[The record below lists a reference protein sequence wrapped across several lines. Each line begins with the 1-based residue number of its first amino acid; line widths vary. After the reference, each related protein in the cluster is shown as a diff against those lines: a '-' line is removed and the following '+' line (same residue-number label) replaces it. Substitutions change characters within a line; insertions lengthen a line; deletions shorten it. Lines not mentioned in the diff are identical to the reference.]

1 MAHALLARSARSGGL
16 GVNLTPSSSYDL
28 LNCCSLPLYLPLCV
42 HLDLQERNH
51 EAVLEIKGTEKLRK
65 RARKYIKYVS
75 VPPGCTPASLCG
87 CRVGVTIFMGSA
99 GGQKPAFEAPRSWS
113 ALGLHVG
120 DSTADGSD
128 P

>member
-75 VPPGCTPASLCG
+75 VPPRLHTCIAVWLPRGRDDFHGVCGRSETRIRGPA
-87 CRVGVTIFMGSA
+87 
-99 GGQKPAFEAPRSWS
+99 
-113 ALGLHVG
+113 
-120 DSTADGSD
+120 
-128 P
+128 

>member
-1 MAHALLARSARSGGL
+1 M
-16 GVNLTPSSSYDL
+16 
-28 LNCCSLPLYLPLCV
+28 

-75 VPPGCTPASLCG
+75 IPPGCTPASLCG
-87 CRVGVTIFMGSA
+87 CRVGLTIFMGFA

-128 P
+128 PLILTHAAPLSAEGMDSRFRFSLSLA